1 MKVACFGE
9 ILWDIFQTGPG
20 MFRRVLGGAPANVAT
35 GLARLGVSA
44 AVVGGVGRDSFGDA
58 LLEHLARDHVETR
71 FVKRLPN
78 RTGITFVTRDAQGEP
93 SFLFYR
99 HDSADMAMRAADA
112 KPRLRGGAWA
122 LVGTSTLMTRELSAA
137 TFAFIRAAR
146 AGGASIFVDL
156 NVRAHLWSSRT
167 HMDAQIARVAR
178 YADILKASDAD
189 LVAVARKGGRRWL
202 AESAPKATWLLT
214 HGARGA
220 TAVGVHGEVFAKA
233 RRARCIDA
241 TGAGDAF
248 IAGTLAAL
256 LSADAQP
263 GNAAWRDAGN
273 WTAAIEVGH
282 ILGAKAVSRVGAV
295 EGLVALGG
303 VQRKLRAIRGKRG
316 ETP

>member
-9 ILWDIFQTGPG
+9 ILWDIFQTGPST
-20 MFRRVLGGAPANVAT
+20 FRRVLGGAPANVAT
-35 GLARLGVSA
+35 GLARLGVDA
-44 AVVGGVGRDSFGDA
+44 GVVGGVGRDSFGDA
-58 LLEHLARDHVETR
+58 LLAHLAKDQVDTR

-78 RTGITFVTRDAQGEP
+78 RTGVTFVTRDAHGEP

-99 HDSADMAMRAADA
+99 HDSADMAMKATDA
-112 KPRLRGGAWA
+112 KPRLGPGAWA
-122 LVGTSTLMTRELSAA
+122 LVGTSTLMSRELSAA
-137 TFAFIRAAR
+137 TFAFLRAAR

-156 NVRAHLWSSRT
+156 NVRAHLWSSRA
-167 HMDAQIARVAR
+167 HMDAQIARVAA

-189 LVAVARKGGRRWL
+189 LSAVAGKGGRRWL
-202 AESAPKATWLLT
+202 TETAPKATWLLT

-233 RRARCIDA
+233 RRAKCVDA

-256 LSADAQP
+256 LAADAHP
-263 GNAAWRDAGN
+263 ASAAWRDARK
-273 WTAAIEVGH
+273 WAAAIEVGH
-282 ILGAKAVSRVGAV
+282 IVGAKAVSRIGAV

-303 VQRKLRAIRGKRG
+303 ARQKLRAIRGTRG
-316 ETP
+316 DTR